1 MGLSKVKKRH
11 FWKNDIPEGAENP
24 LSAAIV
30 ARDRNVVDM
39 VAEAVRHDQTL
50 LAYQPIVQS
59 HAPETI
65 AFYEGYIRVMDA
77 TGRIIPAREFMGVI
91 EERELGRKLDC
102 LALEQGLQVL
112 LRNPNVRLSINM
124 SARSIGYSQWMRVLE
139 KFLARDRFLGERLVL
154 EISEASVMAAPE
166 LVIDFMD
173 QMQQHG
179 IAFAL
184 DNFGAGN
191 TSIGHFRDFFFDAV
205 KIDGQFVRGVHGN
218 HDNQAVIRV
227 LVAIAKQFDMF
238 IVAESVERQEDAD
251 FLIETGVD
259 CLQGFLYGAPSI
271 TPPWHDEDA
280 SRVRA

>member
-1 MGLSKVKKRH
+1 MKKRH
-11 FWKNDIPEGAENP
+11 FWKTDIPEGAENP

-39 VAEAVRHDQTL
+39 VAEAVKHDQTL

-59 HAPETI
+59 HAPDTI

-77 TGRIIPAREFMGVI
+77 TGRIIPAREFMSVI

-102 LALEQGLQVL
+102 LALEQGLRVL
-112 LRNPNVRLSINM
+112 ARHPNVRLSINM
-124 SARSIGYSQWMRVLE
+124 SARSIGYSQWLKVLE
-139 KFLARDRFLGERLVL
+139 KFLARDEFLGERLVL
-154 EISEASVMAAPE
+154 EISEASAMAAPE

-184 DNFGAGN
+184 DNFGAG
-191 TSIGHFRDFFFDAV
+191 TTAIGHFRDFFFDAV
-205 KIDGQFVRGVHGN
+205 KIDGQFVRGVHQN
-218 HDNQAVIRV
+218 HDNQSVVRA

-251 FLIETGVD
+251 FLIDCGVD

-271 TPPWHDEDA
+271 TPPWQEADE
-280 SRVRA
+280 SRARA

>member
-1 MGLSKVKKRH
+1 MKKRH
-11 FWKNDIPEGAENP
+11 FWKTDVLDGAENP

-59 HAPETI
+59 QATDTI

-77 TGRIIPAREFMGVI
+77 TGRIIPAREFMSVI

-124 SARSIGYSQWMRVLE
+124 SARSIGYSQWLKVME

-154 EISEASVMAAPE
+154 ELTEASVMAAPE

-179 IAFAL
+179 VAFAL
-184 DNFGAGN
+184 DNFGAG
-191 TSIGHFRDFFFDAV
+191 TTTIGHFRDFFFDAV
-205 KIDGQFVRGVHGN
+205 KIDGQFVRGVHSN

-251 FLIETGVD
+251 FLIEAGVD

-271 TPPWHDEDA
+271 TPPWQEDTRAA
-280 SRVRA
+280 SLRA

>member
-1 MGLSKVKKRH
+1 MKKRH

-39 VAEAVRHDQTL
+39 VAEAVKHDQTL

-59 HAPETI
+59 QATDTI

-102 LALEQGLQVL
+102 LALEQGLRVL
-112 LRNPNVRLSINM
+112 QRNPNVRLSINM
-124 SARSIGYSQWMRVLE
+124 SARSIGYSQWNKVLE
-139 KFLARDRFLGERLVL
+139 RFLERDQFLGERLVL
-154 EISEASVMAAPE
+154 EISESSAMAAPE

-184 DNFGAGN
+184 DNFGAG
-191 TSIGHFRDFFFDAV
+191 TTAIGHFRDFFFDAV
-205 KIDGQFVRGVHGN
+205 KIDGQFVRGVHNN
-218 HDNQAVIRV
+218 HDNQAVIKA
-227 LVAIAKQFDMF
+227 LIAIAKQFDMF
-238 IVAESVERQEDAD
+238 IVAESVERQEDAE
-251 FLIETGVD
+251 FLIAAGAD

-271 TPPWHDEDA
+271 TPPWHGEGE
-280 SRVRA
+280 SRARA